1 MEDTLT
7 QRQFLSRIY
16 SIMTLGLLITFAV
29 AWWIS
34 RYHPA
39 LLFRPM
45 AMILLVLA
53 QVVVVIAFG
62 KKLHSASVGSVTAMF
77 LAYSVLNG
85 VTMSSIF
92 LAFQLSSV
100 YLAFFGAAVAFGLMA
115 LYGSLTR
122 RDLSPLRQIL
132 WGGLIALIVLTLVGL
147 LLGADRLQLLI
158 CWLGILVFLGL
169 TAYDAQKLLQLYRTM
184 PEAGGKLAI
193 YGALQLYLDF
203 INLFQYI
210 LILTGSRRQ
219 R

>member
-1 MEDTLT
+1 MT
-7 QRQFLSRIY
+7 QRQFLTRIY
-16 SIMTLGLLITFAV
+16 GIMALGLLITFAT
-29 AWWIS
+29 AWWIA

-53 QVVVVIAFG
+53 QVLVVISFG
-62 KKLHSASVGSVTAMF
+62 RRLMSATVGSVIAMF
-77 LAYSVLNG
+77 IAYSALNG

-92 LAFQLSSV
+92 LYFQLSSI
-100 YLAFFGAAVAFGLMA
+100 YLAFFGAAVAFGVMA

-122 RDLSPLRQIL
+122 RDLAPLRQIL
-132 WGGLIALIVLTLVGL
+132 FGGLIALIVLTLVGL
-147 LLGADRLQLLI
+147 LFGANRLQLLI

-169 TAYDAQKLLQLYRTM
+169 TAYDSQKLLQLYRTM
-184 PEAGGKLAI
+184 PEAGSKLAI

-210 LILTGSRRQ
+210 LILTGSRR
-219 R
+219 RR